1 MRSRTPWLI
10 PRRSASCC
18 WVSPR
23 CRRASRTSEP
33 MRHMALDSCA
43 GVPALDS
50 CAGVPAL
57 DSCAGVPALV
67 DRSREDMAVSGE
79 ESVAVTGRRY
89 LAGEIPPTLS
99 GAVAPGTPAH
109 GEKSR
114 KKRCPPVHAD
124 GGCADGGRLA
134 RLRGVDVLVTGGT
147 GRLGK
152 RLMTP
157 LQAAG
162 HTVRQMSR
170 RGTGPGGVRGDLATG
185 RDLPLALVGAE
196 LVIPA
201 ASNPRDPWQ
210 VDVAGTR
217 RLVEAVDRTR
227 LRHPVYVSIVGVDRI
242 PYGYFRA
249 KFAAEQVLLASGLP
263 VTLLRATQFHD
274 FVDSMLDTARR
285 GPVVPGP
292 MGWRAQ
298 PVDVGEVAGYV
309 TEVCAGAPAG
319 GVVEFGG

>member
-33 MRHMALDSCA
+33 MRHMAL
-43 GVPALDS
+43 GS

-196 LVIPA
+196 LVIHA

-227 LRHPVYVSIVGVDRI
+227 LRHLIYVSIVGVDRI
-242 PYGYFRA
+242 PYGYYRA

-263 VTLLRATQFHD
+263 VTLLRVTQFHD
-274 FVDSMLDTARR
+274 FVDFLLDTARR
-285 GPVVPGP
+285 GPVVPVP
-292 MGWRAQ
+292 MNWRVQ
-298 PVDVGEVAGYV
+298 PVDVGEVA
-309 TEVCAGAPAG
+309 AH
-319 GVVEFGG
+319 

>member
-50 CAGVPAL
+50 CAGVPARGSCAGVPAL
-57 DSCAGVPALV
+57 DSCAGVPALDSCAGVPVLDSCAGVPALDSCAGVPTLDSCAGPPALDSCAGPPALDSCAGMPALV
-67 DRSREDMAVSGE
+67 DRSRVDMAVSGG

-89 LAGEIPPTLS
+89 LAAEIPPTLFR
-99 GAVAPGTPAH
+99 AVVPGTPAH
-109 GEKSR
+109 GERCRKDRSRKDRSR
-114 KKRCPPVHAD
+114 KKRCPAVHAD

-152 RLMTP
+152 RLTTP

-196 LVIPA
+196 LVIHA
-201 ASNPRDPWQ
+201 ATNPRDPWQ
-210 VDVAGTR
+210 VDVAGAR
-217 RLVEAVDRTR
+217 RLVGGGGRTPP
-227 LRHPVYVSIVGVDRI
+227 RHP
-242 PYGYFRA
+242 
-249 KFAAEQVLLASGLP
+249 
-263 VTLLRATQFHD
+263 
-274 FVDSMLDTARR
+274 
-285 GPVVPGP
+285 
-292 MGWRAQ
+292 
-298 PVDVGEVAGYV
+298 
-309 TEVCAGAPAG
+309 
-319 GVVEFGG
+319 

>member
-57 DSCAGVPALV
+57 V

-89 LAGEIPPTLS
+89 LAREIPPTLS

-109 GEKSR
+109 GERSR
-114 KKRCPPVHAD
+114 KKRCPAVHAD

-196 LVIPA
+196 LVIHA
-201 ASNPRDPWQ
+201 ASNPRDPGQ

-227 LRHPVYVSIVGVDRI
+227 LRHLIYVSIVGVDRI
-242 PYGYFRA
+242 PYGY
-249 KFAAEQVLLASGLP
+249 
-263 VTLLRATQFHD
+263 
-274 FVDSMLDTARR
+274 
-285 GPVVPGP
+285 
-292 MGWRAQ
+292 
-298 PVDVGEVAGYV
+298 Y
-309 TEVCAGAPAG
+309 
-319 GVVEFGG
+319 